1 MISSTSSAKFACL
14 LNFSYRHTCKYAVLN
29 YRFHEH
35 RGMQLRLEYLST
47 NVHARENLF
56 CFRQELSDRF
66 TSACMHAREQ
76 TYGKST
82 STLVA
87 LGAVPCSALSGSRLL
102 LTGGVPGKYRK
113 QRLQNTWFHRRN
125 ITFCFHSITACTLH
139 RANSRSGVAN
149 FKRFCS
155 LACAFFKACCAQSV
169 YYSIYCQ

>member
-87 LGAVPCSALSGSRLL
+87 LGAVPSSALSVSRLL

-113 QRLQNTWFHRRN
+113 QRLQ
-125 ITFCFHSITACTLH
+125 TLGFTEETSLSVFTQLQH
-139 RANSRSGVAN
+139 AHYIEPTLDLALLISRDFA
-149 FKRFCS
+149 
-155 LACAFFKACCAQSV
+155 A
-169 YYSIYCQ
+169 